1 MKVLFIVKNVDFI
14 DPLGIAELSARA
26 KFTGNETFL
35 GISTREDIFS
45 KIQKIR
51 PEVIAYSAITGEH
64 KYYFELNDA
73 IKSRFKNIFTIMGGP
88 HPTFYPE
95 CIKDSSLDAI
105 CAGEGDEAFPELLT
119 VLENKEDISQVRNI
133 RTKTSNGTLRNLI
146 QDLDNRPFPDRD
158 LFLEHTELGEFP
170 VKIFMTSRGCPYP
183 CTYCFNK
190 PLLTMYANKGKFM
203 RRQSVERTL
212 EEISI
217 VRGRYPLKF
226 IKFEDDIFV
235 LRADEWLEEFSKKYS
250 RRIGIPFNCLL
261 RPDVVTEDIVKLLK
275 EAGCF
280 SISMAIDSGNQHL
293 REKALKRYMSNDRIE
308 KAFHLAGSY
317 GINTFSNTILGIP
330 YAKIDNELE
339 SIELNIQCKVAYADF
354 SILMPYPKTEIGEY
368 CIQNKIFN
376 ADINNY
382 QMSILNRSPLTCFSE
397 KEKDIQKNISML
409 GSLAISCSCLRPLIL
424 RWLIYLR
431 PNRIYVLINF
441 MTRAYLLHKKI
452 FPVRMSFMG
461 ILRNFIKGLKR
472 EAEWRGYKPPISKD
486 GL

>member
-1 MKVLFIVKNVDFI
+1 MKVLFIVKTVDFI

-26 KFTGNETFL
+26 KFTGNESFL
-35 GISTREDIFS
+35 GISSREDVLA
-45 KIQKIR
+45 KIEKIR

-73 IKSRFKNIFTIMGGP
+73 VKRRFSSIFTVMGGP

-105 CAGEGDEAFPELLT
+105 CVGEGDEAFPELLMA
-119 VLENKEDISQVRNI
+119 LDDKKDISQIENI
-133 RTKTSNGTLRNLI
+133 STKSKSSPLRNLI

-158 LFLEHTELGEFP
+158 LFFEHTELGGFP
-170 VKIFMTSRGCPYP
+170 VKTFMTSRGCPYP

-190 PLLTMYANKGKFM
+190 PLLVMYANKGKFI
-203 RRQSVERTL
+203 RRQSVERSL
-212 EEISI
+212 EEISK
-217 VRGRYPLKF
+217 VRERYPLKF

-250 RRIGIPFNCLL
+250 KRIGIPFNCLL

-280 SISMAIDSGNQHL
+280 SISMAIDSGNQYL
-293 REKALKRYMSNDRIE
+293 REKVLKRYMSNDRIE
-308 KAFHLAGSY
+308 KAFHLANSH
-317 GINTFSNTILGIP
+317 GIKTFSNTILGIP
-330 YAKIDNELE
+330 FAKVDNELE
-339 SIELNIQCKVAYADF
+339 SIKLNIKCKVAYADF

-376 ADINNY
+376 ADISNY

-409 GSLAISCSCLRPLIL
+409 GSLAISCPCLRPLIL

-452 FPVRMSFMG
+452 FPVRLG
-461 ILRNFIKGLKR
+461 LREILKNFIKGLKR
-472 EAEWRGYKPPISKD
+472 EAEWRGYKS
-486 GL
+486 